1 MNGHRNK
8 KSDGFTVAEL
18 ITVIAIVA
26 ILATV
31 AMPLA
36 NFGIRR
42 QKEIELHERLRR
54 ITEAIDRFHELA
66 LQQAGS
72 PAAMKEPVSV
82 EQGPWPKDL
91 ESLTKPIALNSGQ
104 SVRLLRERDLID
116 PMTGRAE
123 WNTLSADDDADTQST
138 NSHNVYEIHSK
149 STAMALDGKTH
160 YNEW

>member
-1 MNGHRNK
+1 MNGRRNA
-8 KSDGFTVAEL
+8 SSNGFTVAEL
-18 ITVIAIVA
+18 ITVVAIVA
-26 ILATV
+26 ILASV

-54 ITEAIDRFHELA
+54 ITEAVDRFHELA
-66 LQQAGS
+66 MQQPGG
-72 PAAMKEPVSV
+72 PASMKEPVSID
-82 EQGPWPKDL
+82 QGPWPKDL

-123 WNTLSADDDADTQST
+123 WNTLSADDDADTQSG
-138 NSHNVYEIHSK
+138 NNKNVYEIHSK
-149 STAMALDGKTH
+149 STALALDGKTH

>member
-8 KSDGFTVAEL
+8 RSNGFTVAEL
-18 ITVIAIVA
+18 ITVVAIVA
-26 ILATV
+26 ILASV

-66 LQQAGS
+66 SQQAGG
-72 PAAMKEPVSV
+72 PAAMKEPVSIQ
-82 EQGPWPKDL
+82 QGPWPKDL

-104 SVRLLRERDLID
+104 SVRLLRARDLID

-123 WNTLSADDDADTQST
+123 WITLSADDDADTQSS
-138 NSHNVYEIHSK
+138 NGNNVYEIHSK